1 MQIAERYCISG
12 MNNLVCQHD
21 KGTIRTV
28 VEETDM
34 GIKIQVACIKC
45 GQVFNTYVIPKDKQ

>member
-1 MQIAERYCISG
+1 